1 MSTKFQLKTGD
12 VVIVTTGKEKGKQG
26 KVLQAFPRLNRVV
39 VEGVRLSKR
48 HLRTRKEGE
57 KGQIVEV
64 SMPIHASNVMPIG
77 ASGKAIRHN
86 KARAATK

>member
-12 VVIVTTGKEKGKQG
+12 VVIVTAGKDKGKQG
-26 KVLQAFPRLNRVV
+26 KILQAFPKLNRVV
-39 VEGVRLSKR
+39 VEGVRLTKR

-57 KGQIVEV
+57 KGQIVEI

-77 ASGKAIRHN
+77 SAGKAIRHN
-86 KARAATK
+86 KAKAAK